1 MISGNKH
8 LFHVLPFNEVK
19 QTVLLD
25 KNCVLFITQA
35 AFLYAKHRIDN
46 EQFLIDHFEVSFKK
60 KNYTLIFFI
69 HLET

>member
-1 MISGNKH
+1 MISGNEH

-19 QTVLLD
+19 RTVLLD
-25 KNCVLFITQA
+25 KNRVLPITQA
-35 AFLYAKHRIDN
+35 AFSYAKHRIDN
-46 EQFLIDHFEVSFKK
+46 EQFLIDHLEVSFKK